1 MVTGSLNGP
10 NRCDLGIPDTALIMR
25 IVALLPIVLV
35 CGVHAQWSFTN
46 APIVD
51 RYDDVFF
58 IGADTGWAAGG
69 GQGTIIRTYDGGAA
83 WDIVYNGGGYLRS
96 IEFATPD
103 VGFCGTLDSRF
114 LRTTDG
120 GDSWQDIG
128 STITP
133 TPVGICGLSAPT
145 ADRIFGVGVWSQPAY
160 IIHSTDGGTTWTNT
174 SMASQATALVDV
186 LFLDPDTG
194 FVSGRANPS
203 SAGGVV
209 LRTEDGGDTWAVV
222 HTTGT
227 ASDYVWKLQTSD
239 GVHLYGSIDGP
250 PGSGTRFIRSSDAG
264 VTWQTDTITM
274 DYYYVQVIG
283 FLDDQRGWTGGY
295 GQLLE
300 TTNGGENWSL
310 FNFGNA
316 HDRFHRVDGST
327 AYMTGSGIYKF
338 SDPSTVI
345 PARLEPRHPER
356 IAVVPNPATQD
367 ARILIDLKAATAV
380 EVELFAA
387 DGRWISVL
395 HRGRFAGGQH
405 QLPLDLS
412 KLPPGSYYA
421 TLRTNEGHLTA
432 PFLVP

>member
-1 MVTGSLNGP
+1 MVTGSRNGLNM
-10 NRCDLGIPDTALIMR
+10 CDLGIPDTALNMR
-25 IVALLPIVLV
+25 LVALLPIVLV
-35 CGVHAQWSFTN
+35 CSVNAQWSNTN

-69 GQGTIIRTYDGGAA
+69 GQGTIIRTYNGGAD
-83 WDIVYNGGGYLRS
+83 WDIVFNGGGYLRS

-120 GDSWQDIG
+120 GDTWQDIA

-133 TPVGICGLSAPT
+133 TPIGICGLSAPT
-145 ADRIFGVGVWSQPAY
+145 ADHIYGVGVWSQPAY
-160 IIHSTDGGTTWTNT
+160 IIRSTDGGTTWTNT
-174 SMASQATALVDV
+174 SMAAQATALVDV
-186 LFLDPDTG
+186 LFLNADTG
-194 FVSGRANPS
+194 FASGRANPV
-203 SAGGVV
+203 SAGGVI
-209 LRTEDGGDTWAVV
+209 LRTDDGGGTWAVV

-227 ASDYVWKLQTSD
+227 GSDYIWKLQTPD

-250 PGSGTRFIRSSDAG
+250 PGSGTRYVRSSDAG

-283 FLDDQRGWTGGY
+283 FLDTQRGWTGGY

-300 TTNGGENWSL
+300 TTDGGENWSL
-310 FNFGNA
+310 LNFGNA

-338 SDPSTVI
+338 NDPTTVV
-345 PARLEPRHPER
+345 PAHLDRPYPER
-356 IAVVPNPATQD
+356 IAVLPNPAAEN
-367 ARILIDLKAATAV
+367 ARIEIDLKAATAV
-380 EVELFAA
+380 ELELFTA
-387 DGRWISVL
+387 DGRWLALL
-395 HRGRFAGGQH
+395 HRGWLAAGQH
-405 QLPLDLS
+405 ELPLEMS
-412 KLPPGSYYA
+412 KLALGSYFA
-421 TLRTNEGHLTA
+421 TLRTNEGHLTT
-432 PFLVP
+432 PFQVR